1 MYKKLIIVM
10 AVLASS
16 LVLGGC
22 LEDSKVTLAEAGV
35 YKGPVD
41 PLLQISNSAELAAR
55 FNTIQT
61 DR

>member
-22 LEDSKVTLAEAGV
+22 LEDSKVTLTEAGV

-41 PLLQISNSAELAAR
+41 PLLKSSNSAELAAR
-55 FNTIQT
+55 FSTIQT